1 MHGLLKGAKKVHQMW
16 AVNKRH
22 EESESRTFEKKKQKI
37 PAHTQG
43 KKTKGHKLSQLIIL
57 LKTIVLY
64 GFMQVKVLHKLFN

>member
-1 MHGLLKGAKKVHQMW
+1 MSKVSH
-16 AVNKRH
+16 APL
-22 EESESRTFEKKKQKI
+22 KKKEKKI

-64 GFMQVKVLHKLFN
+64 GFMQVKVLQKLFN